1 MKMLWCW
8 QEVCAGG
15 GGRFVSKLPIIHH
28 PQYYILSAKWPY
40 KSEVSYIYIPAIETI
55 EYNVKYMVNIMR
67 INNTLRPS
75 RISLR

>member
-15 GGRFVSKLPIIHH
+15 VGRFVSKLPIIHH

-40 KSEVSYIYIPAIETI
+40 KSEVSYIYLHTAAEPI
-55 EYNVKYMVNIMR
+55 EYNVKYMVNIVR
-67 INNTLRPS
+67 INRPS

>member
-40 KSEVSYIYIPAIETI
+40 KSEVSYIHLHSLSD
-55 EYNVKYMVNIMR
+55 NKKNINDME
-67 INNTLRPS
+67 IDLK
-75 RISLR
+75 ISAF